1 MLLTGACRYRVS
13 VLAGTLFSAYIM
25 RKYFS
30 LPETHYF
37 RAYRPK
43 RSTSAPSQT
52 QYLCAF
58 QPRRCKMPLSLD
70 CINVKGAMNPCRCG
84 YYPDRKR
91 CRCSL
96 SELRQYMQKIPHTLL
111 SKYCP
116 LSPGDKRY
124 MEETFEKLSLS
135 ARSYHR
141 ILRVARTIADM
152 DGASQIK
159 REHLYEAI
167 CYRTLDRRF
176 WEGGA

>member
-1 MLLTGACRYRVS
+1 
-13 VLAGTLFSAYIM
+13 
-25 RKYFS
+25 
-30 LPETHYF
+30 
-37 RAYRPK
+37 
-43 RSTSAPSQT
+43 
-52 QYLCAF
+52 
-58 QPRRCKMPLSLD
+58 MPLSLD

-96 SELRQYMQKIPHTLL
+96 SELRQYMQKISRPLLDRIDISVEVKPLSFSEADLDIKEESSETIRERVMKVHEIEEERFKNESFSFNSKIPHTLL

-116 LSPGDKRY
+116 LSPKDKSY
-124 MEETFEKLSLS
+124 MEASFEKLSLS